1 MVWGWIQN
9 HISYLEIL
17 ACFLTLKAFCSDVQN
32 CHVKAMIDKTT
43 GISYMNSMGGR
54 SLSCSQITWELWVWC
69 AQHGMWLSALHIPGK
84 QNVLADKESREKR
97 SDSEWK
103 LTSQLFDCIIPLW
116 GSPWVDLFAS
126 RLNYQ
131 LTPFVSWTPDSEKM
145 AMDVFSLNWKGQ
157 YFYAFPPFSLVK
169 QRTE

>member
-1 MVWGWIQN
+1 
-9 HISYLEIL
+9 
-17 ACFLTLKAFCSDVQN
+17 
-32 CHVKAMIDKTT
+32 MIDKTT

-97 SDSEWK
+97 SDSERK
-103 LTSQLFDCIIPLW
+103 LTSQLFECIIPLC
-116 GSPWVDLFAS
+116 GSPSVDLFAS

-169 QRTE
+169 ERTE